1 MRKLEENTKKNL
13 GHNDIVKRKGS
24 VSYILFKRPFWA
36 LLLPD
41 RLTHIDEVLGH

>member
-13 GHNDIVKRKGS
+13 GHNNDIVKRKGS
-24 VSYILFKRPFWA
+24 VFYFLKRPFWA